1 MKEYRVNVY
10 SLVDPNE
17 NGEQELSF
25 ELSREFSNEND
36 ARYYFKSLIAGLPA
50 HRYYVEIIDPNG
62 LMFAWY
68 GVDPD
73 ELNQE

>member
-1 MKEYRVNVY
+1 MKEYRVNVF
-10 SLVDPNE
+10 SLVDPNK

-25 ELSREFSNEND
+25 ELSREFAREFD
-36 ARYYFKSLIAGLPA
+36 ARAYFESLAAGLSRN
-50 HRYYVEIIDPNG
+50 RYYVEAIAPGN
-62 LMFAWY
+62 LLFMWY

>member
-1 MKEYRVNVY
+1 MKEYRVNTY
-10 SLVDPNE
+10 LLVDPNE
-17 NGEQELSF
+17 FGEQELSF
-25 ELSREFSNEND
+25 EFSREFSNESD
-36 ARYYFKSLIAGLPA
+36 ARYYFKSLTVVLPA

-62 LMFAWY
+62 LIFAWY